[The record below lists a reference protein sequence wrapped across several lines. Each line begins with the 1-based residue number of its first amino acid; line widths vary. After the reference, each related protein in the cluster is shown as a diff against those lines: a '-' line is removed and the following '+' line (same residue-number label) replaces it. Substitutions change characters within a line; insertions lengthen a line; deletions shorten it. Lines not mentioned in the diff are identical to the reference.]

1 MSLSLFK
8 KKSFL
13 GLDIG
18 HHAIKGAQVE
28 KTGSGWK
35 VVKAFNIT
43 TPPDAVK
50 EGIIIDPDP
59 VGAAIKAGMKQAHI
73 HADSAVVGVAG
84 GSVIV
89 RNVRI
94 PKMNET
100 TLRKSIRYEAGRY
113 VPSSIEDS
121 FIEFDIVEQD
131 VDGQMD
137 VLIVASPKDM
147 VNSRVAAC
155 KAAGLDV
162 EIVDVEAFANYRAV
176 VEVEE
181 NNVLKEL
188 TVAMV
193 DIGAMTTSVSVVS
206 KGQFAMCRTIP
217 QAGQVLTE
225 ALKTYFKLTDADAES
240 GKTQLDLSVL
250 LADAKVVENPP
261 LRIVQPHIDDLIR
274 EIRRSL
280 NYYQSQQT
288 EQGQPNP
295 VTHLLVS
302 GGGAKFVGL
311 GEYMANK
318 LGMQVVAGGI
328 FDNPR
333 VTNGLLDDTER
344 GFDLVVASGLAM
356 RAFAK
361 AV

>member
-18 HHAIKGAQVE
+18 HRAIKGAQVE

-35 VVKAFNIT
+35 VVKAFNID
-43 TPPDAVK
+43 TPTDAVK
-50 EGIIIDPDP
+50 EGIVIDPEP

-73 HADSAVVGVAG
+73 HADSAVIGVAG

-89 RNVRI
+89 RSVRI

-121 FIEFDIVEQD
+121 FIEFEITNPDI
-131 VDGQMD
+131 DGQMD
-137 VLIVASPKDM
+137 VLIVASPKEM
-147 VNSRVAAC
+147 INSRVAAC
-155 KAAGLDV
+155 EAAGLEV
-162 EIVDVEAFANYRAV
+162 EVVDVEAFANYRSI

-181 NNVLKEL
+181 SNVLKEL
-188 TVAMV
+188 TIAII
-193 DIGAMTTSVSVVS
+193 DIGSQTTSVSVVS

-217 QAGQVLTE
+217 QAGHVLTE
-225 ALKTYFKLTDADAES
+225 ALKTYFKLNDVEAEQ
-240 GKTQLDLSVL
+240 GKTQLDLTTL
-250 LADAKVVENPP
+250 LAEGQVQENPP
-261 LRIVQPHIDDLIR
+261 IRVVQPHLDDLIR

-280 NYYQSQQT
+280 NYYSSQQT

-295 VTHLLVS
+295 VTHLVVS
-302 GGGAKFVGL
+302 GGGAKFIGL
-311 GEYMANK
+311 GEYFANK
-318 LGMQVVAGGI
+318 LGMQVVASGV

-333 VTNGLLDDTER
+333 VQNGLHDSEER
-344 GFDLVVASGLAM
+344 GLDLVVASGLAM